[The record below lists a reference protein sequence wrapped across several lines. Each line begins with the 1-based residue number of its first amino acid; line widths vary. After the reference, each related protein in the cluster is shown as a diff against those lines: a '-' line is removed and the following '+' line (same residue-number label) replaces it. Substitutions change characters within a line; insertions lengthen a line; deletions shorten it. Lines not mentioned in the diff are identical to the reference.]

1 MVKERKVKIKGEIRS
16 RREREWE
23 RIRENKIGK

>member
-1 MVKERKVKIKGEIRS
+1 MRGREDDRENE

-23 RIRENKIGK
+23 RIRGWERQREG